1 MFTNQANVIRSNTFA
16 RAVCASEL
24 YDIYYYSGND
34 SFEYIIVS
42 SSIIIPLIFIIIFST
57 LSKSMC
63 GGIEPLFEPKNH
75 ANLVALLMIGT
86 VVSVGI
92 FVMDVIACYLVY
104 SSNHE
109 YALEIGSRYSINL
122 SIVYGTLVCDI
133 LFIINLPISLFF
145 FFYTDYKGHNF
156 LKIDSNYFFLS
167 MLVTPILCISS
178 HLGYVM
184 LAWLTEPSKSTT
196 TLILFYF
203 LFVSLFL
210 IFRRFYRQIKNITPQ
225 RFCEKIKNI
234 TSQIREQILCK
245 NNTNEH
251 THSNKT
257 NEGNEQLQLE
267 TNEGNEQLHHSNK
280 TNEGNDTPLN
290 IVTFCLLFLYGIV
303 ILGIAIMI
311 FSMFA
316 SLPLASEGL
325 VNYLFNIFQIVVI
338 LISTQFAYKL
348 LFGKKFSLKR
358 ILESFLEEIEKK
370 SNEKLR
376 KIIKENEDNVAK
388 ATGKIVAE
396 YLLDT

>member
-24 YDIYYYSGND
+24 YDIYYSGND

-86 VVSVGI
+86 IVSVGI

-210 IFRRFYRQIKNITPQ
+210 IFRRFYKQIKNITP
-225 RFCEKIKNI
+225 RSFCEQ
-234 TSQIREQILCK
+234 TSRIQLKLCK
-245 NNTNEH
+245 NNTNKSIEQLQPE
-251 THSNKT
+251 T
-257 NEGNEQLQLE
+257 NEGNEQLQLD
-267 TNEGNEQLHHSNK
+267 THS
-280 TNEGNDTPLN
+280 NEGNDTPLN
-290 IVTFCLLFLYGIV
+290 IVTFCLLFVYGIV
-303 ILGIAIMI
+303 ILGIAVMI

-370 SNEKLR
+370 SNEKKSNEKLR
-376 KIIKENEDNVAK
+376 KIIKENEDNIAK

-396 YLLDT
+396 YLS